1 MNGRIEIGRT
11 TKKQQR
17 VIRRIVMCGLDRFYY
32 NDCEDIQ
39 ALAMDFGFTNIDI
52 IACIQ
57 YVEVKMFGKYGYTD
71 AQNFSCDMEA

>member
-57 YVEVKMFGKYGYTD
+57 YVVVKMFGKYGYTD

>member
-1 MNGRIEIGRT
+1 MKGKIEMGRVS
-11 TKKQQR
+11 KKQQR

-39 ALAMDFGFTNIDI
+39 ALAMEFGYTNIDI

-57 YVEVKMFGKYGYTD
+57 YVEIKMFGKYSYTD
-71 AQNFSCDMEA
+71 AQDFHCNLEA